1 MKVINVSSI
10 EDAANAAKKI
20 LDEIFYSKII
30 NNIAFTGGR
39 FGESI
44 VTSFEPRYINKNTQI
59 FQTDERIVEYDD
71 KDCIQAFLKRSLSQS
86 GINLGPDQLNF
97 FRLGTSSSE
106 SINSMVDLL
115 DQKKIKAFD
124 LVFLSLGE
132 DGHLAGD
139 FKDCDVLCDKR
150 ICYTE
155 NANKPPNKR
164 ISYTASWLF
173 NSDLILLA
181 AVGKEKERAFND
193 FIEGKGI
200 HSLKINYEKNIILFK
215 DKKFK

>member
-1 MKVINVSSI
+1 MKVINVSNI
-10 EDAANAAKKI
+10 EDAAIAAKKI
-20 LDEIFYSKII
+20 LYEIFHSKII
-30 NNIAFTGGR
+30 NSIAFTGGR

-44 VTSFEPRYINKNTQI
+44 VTSFDPVYINKNTQI

-71 KDCIQAFLKRSLSQS
+71 EDCIQAFLKRSLYQS
-86 GINLGPDQLNF
+86 GINLDPDQLNF
-97 FRLGTSSSE
+97 FRLGTSLSE

-139 FKDCDVLCDKR
+139 FKDWDMLSDKR

-155 NANKPPNKR
+155 TANKPPNKR
-164 ISYTASWLF
+164 ISYTASWLL
-173 NSDLILLA
+173 NSDLIFLA
-181 AVGKEKERAFND
+181 AVGKEKEKAFND
-193 FIEGKGI
+193 FMEGKGI
-200 HSLKINYEKNIILFK
+200 HSLKINHEKNIILFK
-215 DKKFK
+215 DEKYK